1 MLYDYIIIGAGIS
14 GLYAAYNIKKLY
26 PSKTILIL
34 DKNKIVGG
42 RMNVYNF
49 CGTTV
54 NSGAGIGRKKKDYLL
69 IKLLDE
75 LNIKYV
81 TVKSIINRHE
91 NIKKINLNNI
101 IKMLKSKYDKDK
113 YGTYNFKKF
122 AIEILGKEEYNN
134 FVAYV
139 GYTDFENED
148 AYETLYYYGLDDSIS
163 NNEILYIK
171 WQELLDSLVN
181 IIGSSNIKVN
191 NNIIS
196 INKTNEQ
203 YINKT
208 NEQYIIK
215 NDKNKI
221 YNGHKLIIAT
231 TIDTVKHLLPKLSIY
246 NNIKGQNFLR
256 VYGKFDDKSTVIVNN
271 IINSYTVVSG
281 PIKKI
286 IPINRDIGIYMI
298 VYTDNKGADY
308 FSDNLD
314 DKQFFSNE
322 IEKTLNLQKNT
333 LKLVAI
339 KSFYWDIGT
348 HYYKPLNKKYK
359 DRKEFINKSQTPDKN
374 LFVIGEMISRN
385 QGWVQGALE
394 SVNNILNKL

>member
-14 GLYAAYNIKKLY
+14 GLYAAYNIKKID

-54 NSGAGIGRKKKDYLL
+54 NAGAGIGRKKKDYLL

-91 NIKKINLNNI
+91 NIKKINFTGI
-101 IKMLKSKYDKDK
+101 IKMLKTKYDKEK
-113 YGTYNFKKF
+113 YGTYTFKKF
-122 AIEILGKEEYNN
+122 AIEILGKEEYNDL
-134 FVAYV
+134 VAYI
-139 GYTDFENED
+139 GYTDFESED
-148 AYETLYYYGLDDSIS
+148 AYETLYNYGLDDVIS

-181 IIGSSNIKVN
+181 KIGSGNIKVN

-196 INKTNEQ
+196 INKSND
-203 YINKT
+203 
-208 NEQYIIK
+208 QYIIK
-215 NDKNKI
+215 NDKNKV
-221 YNGHKLIIAT
+221 YNSNKLIIAT

-271 IINSYTVVSG
+271 IINSYTIVSG

-286 IPINRDIGIYMI
+286 IPINRDNGIYMI

-333 LKLVAI
+333 LKLTAI

-348 HYYKPLNKKYK
+348 HYFKPLNKKYK